1 MHFKS
6 FPFKLYLLLLVHEN
20 KQVILNLKKISFI
33 RYRDK
38 GGFPLV
44 DLCKKSISETMSAL
58 VFNGTLQVEK
68 VPVPRPKRGEA
79 LIKVDK
85 AGICN
90 TDFEIIKGYIP
101 GFNGVLGHEFIGTVV
116 ESDEPQMMGKRVTAE
131 INCSCGE
138 CEFCKKGLSRHC
150 SLRTVIGIINR
161 NGAFAEYIVVPET
174 NIFVIPDQIPDSD
187 AIFIEPL
194 AAALEIIDQVKIP
207 EDAEILI
214 LGDGKLGLLISFVM
228 KCSGYSTTMVG
239 KHREKLSFAEKVGV
253 SVIPLEEFKNGTY
266 DLVIEATGN
275 SDALEMAIENTKPR
289 GIVVLKSTYA
299 GDISFN
305 PSKVVVDE
313 ISIVGSRCGR
323 FEAAINFL
331 SNFNNRLPLS
341 QLINQTFSLD
351 QATEAFEYAQNPEIL
366 KTIINVSRVGLET

>member
-1 MHFKS
+1 
-6 FPFKLYLLLLVHEN
+6 LVE
-20 KQVILNLKKISFI
+20 LS
-33 RYRDK
+33 
-38 GGFPLV
+38 
-44 DLCKKSISETMSAL
+44 KKSIPETMSAL

-68 VPVPRPKRGEA
+68 ISVPRPKRGEA

-116 ESDEPQMMGKRVTAE
+116 ESDEPHMIEKRVTAE

-138 CEFCKKGLSRHC
+138 CGFCKKGLARHC
-150 SLRTVIGIINR
+150 SQRTVMGIINR
-161 NGAFAEYIVVPET
+161 NGAFAEYIVVPQT
-174 NIFVIPDQIPDSD
+174 NIFVIPNQIPDSD

-239 KHREKLSFAEKVGV
+239 KHREKLSFAKRVGV
-253 SVIPLEEFKNGTY
+253 SVIPLEEFKNGAY

-275 SDALEMAIENTKPR
+275 RDALEMAIENTKPR

-299 GDISFN
+299 GNISFN

-341 QLINQTFSLD
+341 QLINKTFSLD
-351 QATEAFEYAQNPEIL
+351 QATEAFRYAQNPGVL
-366 KTIINVSRVGLET
+366 KTIIDVNRVD